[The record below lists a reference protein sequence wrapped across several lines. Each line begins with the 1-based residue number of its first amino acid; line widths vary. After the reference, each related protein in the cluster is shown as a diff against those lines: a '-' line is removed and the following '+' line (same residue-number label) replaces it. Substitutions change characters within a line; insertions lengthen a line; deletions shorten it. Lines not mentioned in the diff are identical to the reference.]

1 MSIGSGDDPGGRAR
15 RAYRQVLL
23 GALDG
28 IELTSA
34 ERQLVDWLALWD
46 EWTVTATASLI
57 GTARAADPAEVRR
70 GR

>member
-1 MSIGSGDDPGGRAR
+1 
-15 RAYRQVLL
+15 VLL